1 MKNKK
6 ILTII
11 AIILFIL
18 GIILILIPL
27 ISKTRLEIKLS
38 NLVTTDNSLTIDYT
52 NISGKTLKNK
62 KIVLFFEN
70 TKKEVI
76 MTTIVEIDNLGVN
89 ETKTYEYN
97 QDSNFKEIPK
107 SYYYKDYNSN
117 IKMVDNVNL
126 DAKMT
131 RLLQESAKEVIEKNY
146 ISETF
151 TDTTLTVN
159 DIEKYLNKK
168 LTIFHE
174 KEYGCSLDE
183 SYVVVSKNYDTYNY
197 VTYIN
202 CKIFSSD
209 N

>member
-70 TKKEVI
+70 AKKEVI

-97 QDSNFKEIPK
+97 PDSNFKEIPK

>member
-70 TKKEVI
+70 AKKEVI

>member
-70 TKKEVI
+70 AKKEVI

-146 ISETF
+146 IS
-151 TDTTLTVN
+151 
-159 DIEKYLNKK
+159 
-168 LTIFHE
+168 
-174 KEYGCSLDE
+174 
-183 SYVVVSKNYDTYNY
+183 
-197 VTYIN
+197 
-202 CKIFSSD
+202 
-209 N
+209 

>member
-70 TKKEVI
+70 AKKEVI

-107 SYYYKDYNSN
+107 SYYYKDYNFN

>member
-70 TKKEVI
+70 AKKKVI

-131 RLLQESAKEVIEKNY
+131 ILLQESAKEVIEKNY
-146 ISETF
+146 ILETF

>member
-70 TKKEVI
+70 AKKEVI

-174 KEYGCSLDE
+174 KEYSCSLDE